1 MVKRTSYIEKIRPFV
16 GLDIIKVLTGMRRSG
31 KSVLMGQIR
40 DLIREEIDPAGRFVY
55 INLELDENKRF
66 QEKGVLHDYV
76 LNGGGGRDMRK
87 TYVFLDE
94 ISEVAEWEKCVNS
107 LRAHTNLDVYI
118 TGSNSKLLSGELATY
133 LTGRYVEIK
142 VVPFSFAEFCR
153 ANPVLSRDAA
163 FDAYLKF
170 GGMPF
175 LSLLSLDERPCFDY
189 LNDLYS
195 SILLKDV
202 VRRHKIRDVE
212 LLSRI
217 MGYVMSE
224 TGHTF
229 SAASIQRYLKHEK
242 RPVSFETVMN
252 YLSFGEEAFLFSAVK
267 REDLIGKRILD
278 VDAKY
283 YAMDH
288 GLRRAVVGG
297 NVKRD
302 IERTLEAIVYRE
314 FVRRG
319 YAVMVG
325 RVKEKEVDFVCQ
337 RAAERR
343 YVQVAYVM
351 GTDETMER
359 EFSALRTVP
368 DHYPKMVLSMDR
380 VDLSEDGIVHKYIP
394 DFLME
399 DEDIVPAVNRTS
411 P

>member
-1 MVKRTSYIEKIRPFV
+1 MIKRTSYIDKVRPFI
-16 GLDIIKVLTGMRRSG
+16 GLDVVKVLTGMRRCG
-31 KSVLMGQIR
+31 KSVLMDQIR
-40 DLIREEIDPAGRFVY
+40 DLIHDEIDPKGRCVY
-55 INLELDENKRF
+55 VNLELDENKRF
-66 QEKGVLHDYV
+66 LSAGVLHDYV
-76 LNGGGGRDMRK
+76 LAEAMKGVGRK

-94 ISEVAEWEKCVNS
+94 ISDVEEWEKSVNS
-107 LRAHTNLDVYI
+107 LRAHKNLDVYI
-118 TGSNSKLLSGELATY
+118 TGSNSKLLSGELSTY

-142 VVPFSFAEFCR
+142 VSPFSFSEFR
-153 ANPVLSRDAA
+153 VANPQLEKEAA

-175 LSLLSLDERPCFDY
+175 LTYLSLNEQPCVDY

-195 SILLKDV
+195 SILMKDI

-217 MGYVMSE
+217 MNYVMSE

-229 SAASIQRYLKHEK
+229 SAASLQRYLKHEN

-252 YLSFGEEAFLFSAVK
+252 YLSFGEEAFLFSSVK

-283 YAMDH
+283 YVTDH
-288 GLRRAVVGG
+288 GMRRAVVGG

-302 IERTLEAIVYRE
+302 IDRTLEAVVYRE
-314 FVRRG
+314 FLRRG
-319 YAVMVG
+319 YQVTIG

-337 RAAERR
+337 CATERL

-351 GTDETMER
+351 ATEETQDR
-359 EFSALRTVP
+359 EFSALRVVP
-368 DHYPKMVLSMDR
+368 DQYPKLVLSMDR
-380 VDLSEDGIVHKYIP
+380 IDLSSNGIVHRYLP
-394 DFLME
+394 DFLLGSGE
-399 DEDIVPAVNRTS
+399 PTAKGSV
-411 P
+411 